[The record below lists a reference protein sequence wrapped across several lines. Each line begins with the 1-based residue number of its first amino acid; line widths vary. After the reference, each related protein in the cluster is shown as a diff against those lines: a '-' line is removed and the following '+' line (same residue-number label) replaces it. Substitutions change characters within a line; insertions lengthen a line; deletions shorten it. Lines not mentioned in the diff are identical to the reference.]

1 MTAKKSVLFAVLLA
15 ALLPLFATPVDAGKK
30 LPSDTKIKKCQDAA
44 GKWHYGD
51 EAAEECAR
59 TGVIE
64 LSPEGIKTGVIK
76 PPPTP
81 EEVRQREQQ
90 QAELE
95 EARRR
100 AEEQARR
107 DEQLLATYGHEQD
120 IIYIRDRKLAQ
131 IEYTIS
137 AQRETIKPLRAALSR
152 MQAQAAKMRER
163 GREVPPD
170 LSSQM
175 KKTQAQVIRHEA
187 MIATKRREQEA
198 ITQQAEA
205 DLERYRELKMQQ
217 QATPTASKAKSR

>member
-1 MTAKKSVLFAVLLA
+1 MFASPIDAANKFKS
-15 ALLPLFATPVDAGKK
+15 DN
-30 LPSDTKIKKCQDAA
+30 KIKKCQDSA

-59 TGVIE
+59 AGVIE
-64 LSPEGIKTGVIK
+64 LSPGGIKTGIIK
-76 PPPTP
+76 APPT
-81 EEVRQREQQ
+81 EQELKQQEQQ
-90 QAELE
+90 QTELE

-107 DEQLLATYGHEQD
+107 DEQLLATYGHEKD

-137 AQRETIKPLRAALSR
+137 AASETMKPLRAALSR
-152 MQAQAAKMRER
+152 MQAEAAKLQEQ
-163 GREVPPD
+163 GRQVPAD

-175 KKTQAQVIRHEA
+175 TKTQAQIIRHEA
-187 MIATKRREQEA
+187 MVAKKRQEQEL
-198 ITQQAEA
+198 ITRQAES

-217 QATPTASKAKSR
+217 QQQAAPPPKSVKSQ

>member
-1 MTAKKSVLFAVLLA
+1 M
-15 ALLPLFATPVDAGKK
+15 FATSAYAAKK

-64 LSPEGIKTGVIK
+64 LSPAGVKTGVIK
-76 PPPTP
+76 APPTS
-81 EEVRQREQQ
+81 EELKQREQQ

-95 EARRR
+95 EARKR

-107 DEQLLATYGHEQD
+107 DQQLLATYGHEKD
-120 IIYIRDRKLAQ
+120 IIYIRDRKLEQ

-137 AQRETIKPLRAALSR
+137 AANETMKPLRAALSR
-152 MQAQAAKMRER
+152 MQADAAKIRER

-175 KKTQAQVIRHEA
+175 TKTQAQIIRHEA
-187 MIATKRREQEA
+187 MIATKRQEQEA
-198 ITQQAEA
+198 IEHQAEA

-217 QATPTASKAKSR
+217 QAIPDASQSKKNK

>member
-1 MTAKKSVLFAVLLA
+1 MTAKKSLLFAVLLA
-15 ALLPLFATPVDAGKK
+15 ALLPMFATPGDAAQKFH
-30 LPSDTKIKKCQDAA
+30 SDTKIKKCQDAS

-59 TGVIE
+59 TGIIE
-64 LSPEGIKTGVIK
+64 LSPAGIKTGVIK
-76 PPPTP
+76 APPTP
-81 EEVRQREQQ
+81 EEVQQREQQ

-95 EARRR
+95 EARKR

-107 DEQLLATYGHEQD
+107 DEQLLATYGHEKD

-137 AQRETIKPLRAALSR
+137 AASETMKPLRAAMSR
-152 MQAQAAKMRER
+152 MQAEAGKIRER
-163 GREVPPD
+163 GREVPAD
-170 LSSQM
+170 LSSQIT
-175 KKTQAQVIRHEA
+175 KTQAQIIRHEA

-205 DLERYRELKMQQ
+205 DLERYRELKTQQ
-217 QATPTASKAKSR
+217 QATPTPKRSKNQ